1 MNHYTMQTLSHLY
14 TTGVV
19 WVTLASV
26 LVEIRAAEPLTLEE
40 VVDSIADDAVESGS
54 TPGLTVGI
62 ADGDEILLA
71 KGYGMADVELSVP
84 ASEKTVYRIGSITKQ
99 FTAAAILLLA
109 EDDDLALDDPIT
121 DFLPDYP
128 THGHTV
134 TVRHLLNHTSGIKSF
149 TSMPSYR
156 KEMRKDVS
164 HEEII
169 DRFKDVPPNFA
180 PGEEFR
186 YCNSGYYLLGVI
198 LEKAS
203 GECYA
208 DFVGERLFRPLA
220 LESTCYDTQAQIIP
234 NRARG
239 YSRAGKGF
247 SNAPY
252 LSMTQPFAA
261 GALAST
267 VEDLI
272 TWQRGL
278 AGGKLLTADS
288 YQSMATQ
295 GKLNDGRHTTYGL
308 GLFIRKLDGHTVFRH
323 GGGINGFRSDLAYC
337 PEIDHTIVVLM
348 NCQSAQPEKL
358 SDRIARHLFG
368 EEQEEGEPI
377 KTEAPK
383 SCSE

>member
-1 MNHYTMQTLSHLY
+1 MNRHAIQTLPRLG
-14 TTGVV
+14 TAGVV
-19 WVTLASV
+19 WVVVASV
-26 LVEIRAAEPLTLEE
+26 LVATRAAASTLEE
-40 VVDSIADDAVESGS
+40 VVDSMANEAVESGS
-54 TPGLTVGI
+54 TPGLSVGV

-71 KGYGMADVELSVP
+71 KGYGLADVELSVP
-84 ASEKTVYRIGSITKQ
+84 ASAKTVYRIGSITKQ

-109 EDDDLALDDPIT
+109 EDDGLALDDPIT

-128 THGHTV
+128 SEGAAI

-149 TSMPSYR
+149 TNMPSYR

-169 DRFKDVPPNFA
+169 DRFKDVPLNFA
-180 PGEEFR
+180 PGEKFR

-203 GECYA
+203 GESYA
-208 DFVGERLFRPLA
+208 DFLQERLFRPLS
-220 LESTCYDTQAQIIP
+220 LESTCYDTQARIIP

-239 YSRAGKGF
+239 YSRTGNEFRNTA
-247 SNAPY
+247 Y
-252 LSMTQPFAA
+252 VSMTQPFSA

-278 AGGKLLTADS
+278 VGGKLLTADS
-288 YQSMATQ
+288 HQSMTTQ
-295 GKLNDGRHTTYGL
+295 GKLNDGRHTNYGL
-308 GLFIRKLDGHTVFRH
+308 GLFVRKFDGHTALRH
-323 GGGINGFRSDLAYC
+323 GGGIKGFRSDLTYL
-337 PEIDHTIVVLM
+337 PEIDHTIVVLA
-348 NCQSAQPEKL
+348 NCESARPEKL

-368 EEQEEGEPI
+368 AGKEEGEAI
-377 KTEAPK
+377 ETEAAR
-383 SCSE
+383 SCPE